1 VIFKR
6 GRYGELVSRQ
16 LDLLVADEPY
26 LLDDIDA
33 ARRAYDEAPRDEA
46 EERFG
51 DYQLALEALKDRIR
65 ELRDAYGATLDD
77 PEPYERELER
87 AALRRWPDLAGV

>member
-6 GRYGELVSRQ
+6 GRYGELVTRQ
-16 LDLLVADEPY
+16 LDLLVADEPS
-26 LLDDIDA
+26 LLADIDD
-33 ARRAYDEAPRDEA
+33 ARQAYEDAPRDEA

-51 DYQLALEALKDRIR
+51 DYQFALEALKDRIR
-65 ELRDAYGATLDD
+65 ELRDIYGATLDD

-87 AALRRWPDLAGV
+87 AALRRWPDIAGV